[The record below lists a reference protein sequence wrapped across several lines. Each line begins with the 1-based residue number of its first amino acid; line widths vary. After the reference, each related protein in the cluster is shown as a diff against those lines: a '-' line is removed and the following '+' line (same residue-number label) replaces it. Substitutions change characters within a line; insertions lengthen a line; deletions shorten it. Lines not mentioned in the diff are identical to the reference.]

1 MSLEAGP
8 GGESSGKRI
17 ILRRD
22 HAAGGVFVVGGA
34 ILLAM
39 SGDLPFGTLASPGAG
54 MMPTLVLVLVIGFGV
69 LLMLRAGESPPLA
82 DLPWADFIHATTII
96 AAATVAIGTYTVIG
110 FIPSMFLL
118 LLALIYVV
126 ERRNI
131 WRALAVS
138 ICVTFGA
145 YYVFNTLLKSPL
157 PRMPFWQ

>member
-1 MSLEAGP
+1 M
-8 GGESSGKRI
+8 

-22 HAAGGVFVVGGA
+22 HVAGGVFVAGA
-34 ILLAM
+34 AVLFTL
-39 SGDLPFGTLASPGAG
+39 SGELPFGTLSSPGAG
-54 MMPTLVLVLVIGFGV
+54 MMPKLLLFLLIGLGAC
-69 LLMLRAGESPPLA
+69 LMLRAGEGPPLA
-82 DLPWADFIHATTII
+82 EVAWTDFVHALTIV

-118 LLALIYVV
+118 LFALIHVV

-138 ICVTFGA
+138 ICVTIGC
-145 YYVFNTLLKSPL
+145 YYAFNTLLKAPL

>member
-1 MSLEAGP
+1 MSLERSP
-8 GGESSGKRI
+8 SGGDSGRRM

-22 HAAGGVFVVGGA
+22 HVAGGVFAVGGA
-34 ILLAM
+34 ILFAL
-39 SGDLPFGTLASPGAG
+39 SGDLPFGTLSSPGAG
-54 MMPTLVLVLVIGFGV
+54 MMPKLILTLLIVLGAC
-69 LLMLRAGESPPLA
+69 LMLRAGESPPLA
-82 DLPWADFIHATTII
+82 DVAWADFVHALTIV
-96 AAATVAIGTYTVIG
+96 AAACVAIGFYTVIG

-118 LLALIYVV
+118 LFALIYIV

-138 ICVTFGA
+138 ICVTFGS

>member
-8 GGESSGKRI
+8 DGGGSGQRM

-22 HAAGGVFVVGGA
+22 HVAGGVFAVGGA
-34 ILLAM
+34 ILFAM
-39 SGDLPFGTLASPGAG
+39 SGELPFGTLSSPGAG
-54 MMPTLVLVLVIGFGV
+54 MMPKLVLVLLIGLGGV
-69 LLMLRAGESPPLA
+69 LMLRASESPPLA
-82 DLPWADFIHATTII
+82 EIPWADFIHAATIV

-110 FIPSMFLL
+110 FLPSMALL
-118 LLALIYVV
+118 LFALIHIV

-138 ICVTFGA
+138 ICVTLGS

>member
-8 GGESSGKRI
+8 NGGGSGKRM

-22 HAAGGVFVVGGA
+22 HVAGGMFVAGSV
-34 ILLAM
+34 ILFAM
-39 SGDLPFGTLASPGAG
+39 SGDLPFGTLSSPGAG
-54 MMPTLVLVLVIGFGV
+54 MMPKLLLVLVIGFGA
-69 LLMLRAGESPPLA
+69 LLMLRARESPPLA
-82 DLPWADFIHATTII
+82 DVAWADFIHAATII
-96 AAATVAIGTYTVIG
+96 AAATVAIGSYTVIG
-110 FIPSMFLL
+110 FIPSMVLL
-118 LLALIYVV
+118 LFALIHIV

-138 ICVTFGA
+138 ICVTSGS

>member
-1 MSLEAGP
+1 MSLERSP
-8 GGESSGKRI
+8 SGGDSGRRM

-22 HAAGGVFVVGGA
+22 HVAGGVFAVGGA
-34 ILLAM
+34 ILFAL
-39 SGDLPFGTLASPGAG
+39 SGDLPFGTLSSPGAG
-54 MMPTLVLVLVIGFGV
+54 MMPKLVLVLLIGLGAC
-69 LLMLRAGESPPLA
+69 LMLRAGESPPLA
-82 DLPWADFIHATTII
+82 DVAWADFVHALTIV
-96 AAATVAIGTYTVIG
+96 AAACVAIGCYTVIG

-118 LLALIYVV
+118 LFALIYIV

-138 ICVTFGA
+138 ICVTFGS